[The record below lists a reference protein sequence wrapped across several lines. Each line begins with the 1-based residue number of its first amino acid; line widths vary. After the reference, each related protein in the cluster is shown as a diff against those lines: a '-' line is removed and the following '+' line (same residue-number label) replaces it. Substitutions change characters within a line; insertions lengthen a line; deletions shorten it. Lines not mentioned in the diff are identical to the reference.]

1 MPSRTKTKKRTRPR
15 RQARKPRQLGGT
27 RKQGQPIPSGTRTGT
42 RTGTRHTALLLKHLG
57 SGKYSDVFR
66 VVPGQGLVMK
76 VSYYR
81 DSTMC
86 DIVRRIKAADVT
98 GAMKA
103 KQGDAIQ
110 VGHAFSR
117 LTASLVDSVS
127 PHFVV
132 EYCEHD
138 CSNFAPRLGPIL
150 KERLATLSPLQ
161 RQFNNVCFM
170 ELFQDNLTRFLVKAA
185 YDERTLCSVVFQML
199 YTVAA
204 LQRKFPGFRHN
215 DLSTNNVLIKKLRKA
230 PRMAYTVTARTTTTE
245 AHNNGMNG
253 GGTPPALTFHV
264 TIPYLVAMSDYD
276 FVHVPT
282 SAHMKNERVLSGK
295 YKVDGRAND
304 SYDSHFFLKSV
315 LKCIQRR
322 ISQFPRTVDFLR
334 RLRLR
339 TEDRQNAT
347 VMPRLRPERLLRD
360 AYFAPLLAPSPAP
373 APDASYA
380 M

>member
-1 MPSRTKTKKRTRPR
+1 MPGTRARRKRPR
-15 RQARKPRQLGGT
+15 GGT
-27 RKQGQPIPSGTRTGT
+27 RAQTPRRP
-42 RTGTRHTALLLKHLG
+42 AYALKHLG

-66 VVPGQGLVMK
+66 VLPGRGGASGPGPVVMK

-86 DIVRRIKAADVT
+86 NVVRRLKAQDTA
-98 GAMKA
+98 GALKA
-103 KQGDAIQ
+103 KAGDAIQ

-117 LTASLVDSVS
+117 MTAALVDSVS

-138 CSNFAPRLGPIL
+138 CSNFALRLTPVL
-150 KERLATLSPLQ
+150 KERLAMLSPLQ

-170 ELFQDNLTRFLVKAA
+170 ELFHDNLTRFLVKER
-185 YDERTLCSVVFQML
+185 YDERTLCSIVFQVL
-199 YTVAA
+199 YTIAA

-215 DLSTNNVLIKKLRKA
+215 DLSTNNVLIKKLGRS
-230 PRMAYTVTARTTTTE
+230 PRLAYAVPA
-245 AHNNGMNG
+245 A
-253 GGTPPALTFHV
+253 PPAVFHIA
-264 TIPYLVAMSDYD
+264 IPYLVALSDYD

-282 SAHMKNERVLSGK
+282 SADMKNERVLSGK
-295 YKVDGRAND
+295 YKVDGRPND

-347 VMPRLRPERLLRD
+347 VMPRLRPELLLHD
-360 AYFAPLLAPSPAP
+360 PYFKPLLKPASGAAKP
-373 APDASYA
+373 NASYA
-380 M
+380 LTGGSFAGGG